1 MAHPHLR
8 RVPGNIII
16 LLAFTLLSISFFR
29 PHQQFP
35 QFDTS
40 SLKAYLNGTHPMQ
53 KLQALAEDLDLTPG
67 CEEAVREVVVM
78 ATATEVQTEYVTATE
93 TETMTCPV
101 QAAFTP
107 LLEMP
112 IAHPPTISAEDPTP
126 EQLIIARLRTEGI
139 TLIIKTG
146 AQEVSHLSIQIGTT
160 LRYLD
165 PLDLLIFSD
174 LQSSLGPFLI
184 HDALR
189 NVDQALK
196 ETDLD
201 FAIYRDIRRY
211 QRTGQDISELKEE
224 RAKGD
229 SRAGWKLDKYKFLHM
244 VEQTFEMRPGSKWY
258 VFVET
263 DSYVVWSNLAE
274 WLSRLDSTKPIYL
287 GAPVMLGGQAFAH
300 GGSGYV
306 LSNAAMNKLLGPDQP
321 QGLAASWD
329 KRMKQHC
336 CGDLALAIALKE
348 KGVDLTGAGPM
359 THGEKPATF
368 SYGPGELWCQPVV
381 TMHHVLPHE
390 VSAIWRFERRR
401 EILDPGANETIFSD
415 LYFHFVEP
423 LLVDMRE
430 NWDNMAHGTTYSVEE
445 TEKQEAKWAKEDKL
459 HEIDEEKEKVKNKE
473 KVEADRKAKL
483 IEEEI
488 SRNEKLKEQKAF
500 NEKMQSEKPKEEK
513 EKDEKQRVEEERLRK
528 EKNEKAK
535 EDKAKDEKAKE
546 EKAKQKKSKGDR
558 PKDSTKSSTPNQ
570 KLLPSAPKPFTRLLK
585 RSTRTPL
592 SPLEK
597 AAHLSFEDCAKA
609 CTAQPECF
617 QYVHGDK
624 KCRLGHSF
632 RLGKYAPPGKGDR
645 IEWRSGWNLTRIR
658 AWTNSEEN
666 VCLGAKWPDWVG

>member
-1 MAHPHLR
+1 MPQSHFR
-8 RVPGNIII
+8 RVPGNIVI
-16 LLAFTLLSISFFR
+16 LLAFILLTIFFFR

-35 QFDTS
+35 KFDAG
-40 SLKAYLNGTHPMQ
+40 SLKSYLNGTHPIQ
-53 KLQALAEDLDLTPG
+53 KLQALASDLTPE
-67 CEEAVREVVVM
+67 CEAVIQSIIM
-78 ATATEVQTEYVTATE
+78 TETQTEYTTAIE
-93 TETMTCPV
+93 TQTQTQTCPLLP
-101 QAAFTP
+101 TP
-107 LLEMP
+107 TPSLETP
-112 IAHPPTISAEDPTP
+112 IVHPPPISSEDLTP
-126 EQLIIARLRTEGI
+126 EQLSIARLRTLGI

-146 AQEVSHLSIQIGTT
+146 AQEVSHLSIAIGTT

-165 PLDLLIFSD
+165 PSDLLIFSD

-196 ETDLD
+196 EIDPD

-229 SRAGWKLDKYKFLHM
+229 GRAGWKLDKYKFIHM

-263 DSYVVWSNLAE
+263 DSYVMWSNLAS
-274 WLSRLDSTKPIYL
+274 WLAKLDSSKPLYL

-306 LSNAAMNKLLGPDQP
+306 LSNAAMNKLLGEDQP
-321 QGLAASWD
+321 QGLAGSWD

-348 KGVDLTGAGPM
+348 KGVDVQGAGPM
-359 THGEKPATF
+359 VHGEKPATF

-401 EILDPGANETIFSD
+401 EVLEPLANETIFSD

-423 LLVDMRE
+423 LLVDVRE

-445 TEKQEAKWAKEDKL
+445 REKQEIKWTEEDKEKEDEAEKQKPK
-459 HEIDEEKEKVKNKE
+459 EGEKEKA
-473 KVEADRKAKL
+473 EADKKIKL
-483 IEEEI
+483 LEEEKLK
-488 SRNEKLKEQKAF
+488 NEKLKD
-500 NEKMQSEKPKEEK
+500 EKDRSEKQKNDKTKDEMPKK
-513 EKDEKQRVEEERLRK
+513 EKTP
-528 EKNEKAK
+528 
-535 EDKAKDEKAKE
+535 EDKLKEEKAKE
-546 EKAKQKKSKGDR
+546 EKIKAKAKMAKESEAAITKEEKARAAEEAKNDK
-558 PKDSTKSSTPNQ
+558 PKEDHQSITK
-570 KLLPSAPKPFTRLLK
+570 
-585 RSTRTPL
+585 RTP
-592 SPLEK
+592 SNHPPQTPLEA
-597 AAHLSFEDCAKA
+597 AAHLSFEDCGRA
-609 CTAQPECF
+609 CSADPKCF
-617 QYVHGDK
+617 QYVHGNRACK
-624 KCRLGHSF
+624 VGHSF
-632 RLGKYAPPGKGDR
+632 RLGKYAPPGKGDG

-658 AWTNSEEN
+658 AWTGDKQNACTET
-666 VCLGAKWPDWVG
+666 KWPDWVVRG